1 VNQLLRR
8 ILFLPPQA
16 SSVARDIDSLH
27 YFVIITTMLGATLV
41 TGVGAYFVIR
51 YRARGDETPRRPPPP
66 RSSVWMEGG
75 MIVGLL
81 GLFLLWWAI
90 GFAQYVRVRV
100 APPGTLDIYVT
111 AKQWMW
117 KFAYP
122 DGHHT
127 ISTLYVPAGRPV
139 KVIMTSRDVIHSF
152 YVPDFRVKQDVI
164 PGRYTTA
171 WFSVNAAGTHQI
183 LCAEL
188 CGVGHSMMRAEVV
201 ALDPADYARWLEG
214 GTSQEIAG
222 PVDESPATVDRF
234 QPREALSLRRA
245 GLHAAAERGCLRC
258 HTLDG
263 TPHIGPTWAGLYRST
278 VPLADG
284 STVVADEAYLT
295 ESMMDPVVRLHRG
308 FQPVMPTYQGLL
320 ASPDTAAIIELIKSL
335 RDTRPLPAAAPERGG
350 APPPSGPLPAVP
362 VPVTP

>member
-1 VNQLLRR
+1 MNQLLRR

-51 YRARGDETPRRPPPP
+51 YRARDTETRRPPPAP
-66 RSSVWMEGG
+66 RSSGWMEAG
-75 MIVGLL
+75 MIAGLL

-100 APPGTLDIYVT
+100 APAGTLDIYVT

-122 DGHHT
+122 DGQHT

-188 CGVGHSMMRAEVV
+188 CGVGHSMMRGEVV
-201 ALDPADYARWLEG
+201 ALDPADYARWLEA
-214 GTSQEIAG
+214 GTAQEIAG
-222 PVDESPATVDRF
+222 PVDERPATVDRF
-234 QPREALSLRRA
+234 EPREALSLRRA
-245 GLHAAAERGCLRC
+245 GVRAAAERGCLRC

-284 STVVADEAYLT
+284 GRLVADEAYLT
-295 ESMMDPVVRLHRG
+295 ESMMDPLVRIHRG

-320 ASPDTAAIIELIKSL
+320 ASPYTAAIIELIKSL
-335 RDTRPLPAAAPERGG
+335 RDTPLLPAAAPELGG
-350 APPPSGPLPAVP
+350 APPPAGPLPVAP